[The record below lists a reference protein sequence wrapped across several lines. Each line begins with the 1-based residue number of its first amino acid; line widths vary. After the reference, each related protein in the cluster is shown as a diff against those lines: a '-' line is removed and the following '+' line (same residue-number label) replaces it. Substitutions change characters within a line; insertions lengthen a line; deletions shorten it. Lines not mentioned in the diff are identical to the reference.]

1 MLNNIN
7 KIYCQFLNIRKT
19 NSVDFNDKA
28 IDKSHSYI

>member
-7 KIYCQFLNIRKT
+7 KQYCQFLNIIKT
-19 NSVDFNDKA
+19 NIVYFNDKA